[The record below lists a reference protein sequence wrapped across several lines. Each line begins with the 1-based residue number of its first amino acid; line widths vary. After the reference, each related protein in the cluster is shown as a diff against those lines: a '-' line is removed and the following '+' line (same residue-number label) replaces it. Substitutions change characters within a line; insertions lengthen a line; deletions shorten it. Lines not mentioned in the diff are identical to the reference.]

1 MIAEAFKLLFRV
13 WSEEEEEEEEHR
25 FASVGAV
32 VVVVVAAAGGAL
44 KVAAVGRYVGRA
56 VAAQCESFD
65 DEIEEM

>member
-32 VVVVVAAAGGAL
+32 VVVVAGAGGAL

>member
-25 FASVGAV
+25 FASVGA